1 MRRRGGFTFVEMLT
15 VLIIM
20 GILASLALLKYMD
33 FRRTAMTSQVS
44 GAISIIRVAAY
55 AYEADHQ
62 YQWPA
67 ESGPG
72 VMPPELVPYLPT
84 GFDMT
89 TPEYT
94 LDWDN
99 LGGGGSNYQIGV
111 TVWTTDPVLMAKI
124 VQNLGADSPYYYTT
138 DSFTYMLIDAT
149 GNW

>member
-1 MRRRGGFTFVEMLT
+1 VRKRNGFSFIEMLT

-20 GILASLALLKYMD
+20 GILASLAILKYID
-33 FRRTAMTSQVS
+33 LTRSAMTSQIS
-44 GAISIIRVAAY
+44 GAIGIIRVAAY

-72 VMPPELVPYLPT
+72 IIPPELAPYLPE
-84 GFDMT
+84 GFTMVK
-89 TPEYT
+89 PQYT

-99 LGGGGSNYQIGV
+99 FSGGGGNYQIGV
-111 TVWTTDPVLMAKI
+111 TVRTQDPVLMAKI
-124 VQNLGADSPYYYTT
+124 VQVLGGTTPYFYAGDT
-138 DSFTYMLIDAT
+138 FTYMLIDAT

>member
-1 MRRRGGFTFVEMLT
+1 VRRRGGFTFVEMLT

-20 GILASLALLKYMD
+20 GILSALALLKYMD
-33 FRRTAMTSQVS
+33 FRRTAMTSQIS

-72 VMPPELVPYLPT
+72 VVPPELVPYLPV
-84 GFDMT
+84 GFEMT
-89 TPEYT
+89 KPEYE

-99 LGGGGSNYQIGV
+99 FSGGAGNYQIGV
-111 TVWTTDPVLMAKI
+111 TVRTADPVLMAKI
-124 VQNLGADSPYYYTT
+124 VQVLGGASPYFYAGDT
-138 DSFTYMLIDAT
+138 FTYMLIDAT